1 MACRSAFRLAFTT
14 SDSQG
19 GGVPVPLV
27 DLGRGFGPLHVQ
39 AVETFERL
47 ARSGAF
53 VLGQELRAFEADFAA
68 FCGVEH
74 CVGVS
79 DGTEALRLALLA
91 LGVGP
96 GDEVVTVPHTFIGT
110 VEAIAATGAVVRLAD
125 IDPVTKCMD
134 PHQLA
139 SAIGPSSAAVLPVHL
154 YGRVSDDLAA
164 TVQVARRAGLCV
176 LEDAAQAH
184 GSRLGGRRAG
194 AWGDAGAFSFYPTK
208 NLGALGDAGAVTCAD
223 PDTAETVRSLR
234 HHGSAS
240 IDANRHVRRGATSR
254 LDNLQAALL
263 GLKLPWLDAWNE
275 ERRAVARRYRE
286 LLADLP
292 LELPVAPTDA
302 DAHVYHLFVV
312 EVDERD
318 AVLAELRR
326 RGVGAGVHYPTPV
339 HLQPAWSDLGYGPG
353 DFPAAEEAARR
364 ALSLPVFPGMRE
376 GEIERVAEVLSE
388 VVS

>member
-1 MACRSAFRLAFTT
+1 MSRRSDEPVAESGAR
-14 SDSQG
+14 
-19 GGVPVPLV
+19 VPLV
-27 DLGRGFGPLHVQ
+27 DLGRAFEPLHDQ
-39 AVETFERL
+39 AVEVFERL

-53 VLGQELRAFEADFAA
+53 VLGEELRAFEADFAA

-79 DGTEALRLALLA
+79 DGTEALQLALLA

-110 VEAIAATGAVVRLAD
+110 VEAIAATGAVVRLVD
-125 IDPVTKCMD
+125 VDPATKCMD
-134 PHQLA
+134 PDRLA
-139 SAIGPSSAAVLPVHL
+139 SAISPSCAAIVPVHL
-154 YGRVSDDLAA
+154 YGRLSDDIAEI
-164 TVQVARRAGLCV
+164 VQVAARSGLCV

-194 AWGDAGAFSFYPTK
+194 AWGTAGAFSFYPTK
-208 NLGALGDAGAVTCAD
+208 NLGALGDGGAVTCAD
-223 PDTAETVRSLR
+223 ADTAETIRSLR
-234 HHGSAS
+234 HHGSAPN
-240 IDANRHVRRGATSR
+240 DANRHVRHGATSR

-263 GLKLPWLDAWNE
+263 GLKLPRLDAWNE
-275 ERRAVARRYRE
+275 QRRAAAGRYRE

-292 LELPVAPTDA
+292 LELPVEPAEVE
-302 DAHVYHLFVV
+302 AHVYHLFVV

-318 AVLAELRR
+318 AVVAELRR
-326 RGVGAGVHYPTPV
+326 RGVGAAVHYPTPV

-353 DFPAAEEAARR
+353 DFPVAEEAAGRV
-364 ALSLPVFPGMRE
+364 LSLPLFPGMGE
-376 GEIERVAEVLSE
+376 DEIERVAEVLAE